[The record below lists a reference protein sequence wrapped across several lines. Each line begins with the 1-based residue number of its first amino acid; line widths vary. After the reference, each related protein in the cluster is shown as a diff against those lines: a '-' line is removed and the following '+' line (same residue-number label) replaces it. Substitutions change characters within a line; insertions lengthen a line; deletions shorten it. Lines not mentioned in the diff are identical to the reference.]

1 MQWNIVWFVIG
12 NNHTLIVHRCTPS
25 SVFTKASQ
33 RTATAS
39 FIRCQTDVQVTE
51 TETGKEAGS
60 GMNGIGIEVGA
71 TLTDVEEVGI
81 REVGEEG
88 IAGAVAV
95 ADDVG
100 IVARGVRGEGMMI
113 EEVVIGEEAI
123 DGITIGST
131 RGTTGE
137 TTDASAQ
144 RSGTMEGH
152 IGKGRETETD
162 LQNATGTG

>member
-12 NNHTLIVHRCTPS
+12 NNHTLIVHRCTPP

-39 FIRCQTDVQVTE
+39 FIRCQTDVRV

-123 DGITIGST
+123 DGITIG
-131 RGTTGE
+131 TTSGMAGE

-144 RSGTMEGH
+144 RSGMMEGR
-152 IGKGRETETD
+152 IGRGSATD
-162 LQNATGTG
+162 LQSAIGTG